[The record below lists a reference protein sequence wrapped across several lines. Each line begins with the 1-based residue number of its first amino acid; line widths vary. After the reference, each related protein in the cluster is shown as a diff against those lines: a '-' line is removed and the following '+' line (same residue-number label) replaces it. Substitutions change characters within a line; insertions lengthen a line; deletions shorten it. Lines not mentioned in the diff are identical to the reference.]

1 MKAAAGATIVREL
14 MGVRRRGAAVG
25 RLISVVPAGPFGTE
39 SLPPM
44 IDVFGAHRGR
54 VVFTWERNRAA
65 RAGGVI
71 VRPELDHDAEA
82 GS

>member
-1 MKAAAGATIVREL
+1 MIVREL
-14 MGVRRRGAAVG
+14 KGILRREVGATG
-25 RLISVVPAGPFGTE
+25 RLISVVPAGPFGTD

-44 IDVFGAHRGR
+44 VAVIGIYRGG
-54 VVFTWERNRAA
+54 VLLTCETNRAV

-71 VRPELDHDAEA
+71 VGHWA

>member
-14 MGVRRRGAAVG
+14 MGVRRREAAVG
-25 RLISVVPAGPFGTE
+25 RLISVVPAGPFGTD

-44 IDVFGAHRGR
+44 VDVFGAYRGEVR
-54 VVFTWERNRAA
+54 LTWERDRAA

-71 VRPELDHDAEA
+71 VVHWAR
-82 GS
+82 S

>member
-1 MKAAAGATIVREL
+1 VKAAAGAMIVREL
-14 MGVRRRGAAVG
+14 KGILRREVGATG
-25 RLISVVPAGPFGTE
+25 RLISVVPAGPFGTD

-44 IDVFGAHRGR
+44 VDVFEVYKESVLLTCETNKA
-54 VVFTWERNRAA
+54 V

-71 VRPELDHDAEA
+71 VGHWA